1 MKVLC
6 RRTFSCI
13 MSVNGKQIQRKIPVL
28 YRFRKRIVLMRKL
41 IAVVLTL
48 ALLCPVFGAPAE
60 EAARTENGAAQAELI
75 PSLWDTGAEHRIVRK
90 TFPFYVGSLEL
101 PWPEEFPLYFADGAD
116 DLPFMELN
124 DFAAFMNYLWVNLA
138 EDYQFTVDANPDTGI
153 VMCKRET
160 GSTVTFN
167 FTNSRIV
174 WPDYFGFLHFDTD
187 MLDYLGLLGSLSGK
201 DKEGQPYLLSRAGA
215 RERGGRPV
223 YLDLKEYGI
232 PMLAQDG
239 LFLVPVQTLSAFFL
253 NNRGL
258 GFFFNGKSLIL
269 ARMDSMNVNTARQVA
284 MLLILEDM
292 QESMDSGADFPQD
305 REAQTAMLMQRLEQK
320 MAEPSLLNTW
330 LEGPKEKRSL
340 SLRDFA
346 VRELAME
353 LDHLYGLRETHDID
367 SFMMFFLQ
375 TGMYEDLMSE
385 DTVKADQAVRDMVSL
400 WLDDGHS
407 TYYGDSYLL
416 ETPTVAGN
424 AGYSNQA
431 FRTRMA
437 ELTALRARHAGTG
450 EGSESF
456 TGYYET
462 GNTAYITLD
471 VFNYMGSDYYGAPEE
486 PAIPGDTCGQIIE
499 AHRRITRENSP
510 IENVVL
516 YLTCNTGGHAAAAV
530 YTLCWFLGDAQLSA
544 KDSFSGAETTTVYR
558 ADVNLDRVFDEQDTL
573 AGRGLN
579 LYCLISPVSF
589 SCGNLVPWAFKTDG
603 RVKLLGGRT
612 RGGSCEVQPMSTA
625 WGTTFAVSGPLRIS
639 FMINGAYY
647 DVDQGAEPDYV
658 IRDYNHLYDREALT
672 DYINGL
678 F

>member
-1 MKVLC
+1 
-6 RRTFSCI
+6 

-90 TFPFYVGSLEL
+90 TFPFYVGSLDL
-101 PWPEEFPLYFADGAD
+101 VWPEEFPLYFADGAD

-258 GFFFNGKSLIL
+258 GFFFNGKSLFM

-367 SFMMFFLQ
+367 SFMMFFLE
-375 TGMYEDLMSE
+375 TGMYEALMGE
-385 DTVKADQAVRDMVSL
+385 DTAKADQAIRDMVRL

-407 TYYGDSYLL
+407 SYYGDSFLT
-416 ETPTVAGN
+416 ETPTAEVSR
-424 AGYSNQA
+424 GYSNAA
-431 FRTRMA
+431 FLTLR
-437 ELTALRARHAGTG
+437 EKLTALRQQYPSMAEGFSGVAGYH
-450 EGSESF
+450 EV
-456 TGYYET
+456 
-462 GNTAYITLD
+462 GNTAYVTLD
-471 VFNYMGSDYYGAPEE
+471 NFQYTKADYYGAPE
-486 PAIPGDTCGQIIE
+486 ADASTLDTCAQIIQ
-499 AHRRITRENSP
+499 AHRQITRENSP
-510 IENVVL
+510 VENVVL
-516 YLTCNTGGHAAAAV
+516 DLSCNVGGHAAAAV
-530 YTLCWFLGDAQLSA
+530 YLLCWFLGDAQLSV
-544 KDSFSGAETTTVYR
+544 KDSFSGAETTTVFR
-558 ADVNLDRVFDEQDTL
+558 ADINLDREFDEQDTL

-589 SCGNLVPWAFKTDG
+589 SCGNLVPWAFKMDG
-603 RVKLLGGRT
+603 NVKLLGSKS
-612 RGGSCEVQPMSTA
+612 RGGSCVVLPMTTA
-625 WGTTFAVSGPLRIS
+625 WGTSFAVSGPLRIS

-647 DVDQGAEPDYV
+647 DVDQGVEPDYV
-658 IRDYNHLYDREALT
+658 IRTYDHLYDREALT
-672 DYINGL
+672 NYINSL
-678 F
+678 Y